1 MASRLHSP
9 AAILRYWRR
18 YHPNDPII
26 LSLAA
31 VVIGLVVAYA
41 AIGFRLAL
49 QGVQFVAFGFAGENV
64 ISQVAELAWWHIL
77 LVPTVGGLL
86 IGLVIHFFMPGRR
99 PQGVADVIEAGA
111 MKGGRMRFGEGIGAA
126 AVSAASLGVGASA
139 GREGPVVHLGGVL
152 GSFAAQRLQLNPA
165 MRLTLLGCGV
175 ASAVA
180 ASFNAPIAG
189 VFFALEVVI
198 GHYALHAFAPVVLAS
213 VVGTVVSRLHLGD
226 LPAFIIPDYAIV
238 SILEVPGFLLLGLV
252 CGVNAMIFM
261 WSIMVADQTCERLR
275 LPVFVRPA
283 AGGFAVGLI
292 AIFLPQVLG
301 VGYEA
306 TDAALK
312 QQLPLLLLI
321 GLIVAKTA
329 ATAISLGCRFGGGVF
344 SPSLF
349 IGAMTGGAYGI
360 IAASVFPELAA
371 GHGLY
376 AIVGMGATAAAV
388 LGAPISTILIVFELT
403 GDYRVTI
410 AVMLAAVLATFMTQR
425 IVGRSFFHWQ
435 LQRRGIDLRGGRP
448 RHLLAERQVRNVMS
462 RNFET
467 VPHRAGLVEMKRLL
481 LNSPHDAFFVI
492 DDDERLVGTL
502 TFDDL
507 RLVAREQG
515 LDDLVNARDVCR
527 PCPIVLLA
535 RQTLDAVLSHL
546 DSTGDEHLA
555 VVHQLDNMRV
565 VGVVQRKDVVLAH
578 NRALLQ
584 AHAEE
589 HD

>member
-1 MASRLHSP
+1 MAFRLHSP
-9 AAILRYWRR
+9 VAILRYWRR
-18 YHPNDPII
+18 YHPNDPVI

-41 AIGFRLAL
+41 AIGFRLTL
-49 QGVQFVAFGFAGENV
+49 QGVQFFAFGFGGENLF
-64 ISQVAELAWWHIL
+64 SWAAGLAWWHLL

-86 IGLVIHFFMPGRR
+86 IGLMVHFLIPGRR
-99 PQGVADVIEAGA
+99 PHGVAEVIEAGA
-111 MKGGRMRFGEGIGAA
+111 LKGGRMELRAGAA
-126 AVSAASLGVGASA
+126 AAAVNAASLGVGASA
-139 GREGPVVHLGGVL
+139 GREGPVVHLGAVL
-152 GSFAAQRLQLNPA
+152 ASFAAQCLQLNPA

-226 LPAFIIPDYAIV
+226 LPAFIIPDYAILSV
-238 SILEVPGFLLLGLV
+238 WEFPGFLLLGAV
-252 CGVNAMIFM
+252 CGGAAMIFM
-261 WSIMVADQTCERLR
+261 WSTMVVDQTCERLR

-283 AGGFAVGLI
+283 AGGFCVGLI

-312 QQLPLLLLI
+312 EQFSLLLLV

-360 IAASVFPELAA
+360 IAAMVFPELAA

-376 AIVGMGATAAAV
+376 AIIGMGATAAAV

-410 AVMLAAVLATFMTQR
+410 AVMLAAVLATILSQR

-448 RHLLAERQVRNVMS
+448 RHLLAERRVRDVMS
-462 RNFET
+462 RDFET
-467 VPHRAGLVEMKRLL
+467 VPHRAGLDEMRRLL
-481 LNSPHDAFFVI
+481 VHSPYDAFFVV
-492 DDDERLVGTL
+492 DDEERLVGTL
-502 TFDDL
+502 DCDDL

-527 PCPIVLLA
+527 PSPVVLLP
-535 RQTLDAVLSHL
+535 RQTLDDVVADLEQ
-546 DSTGDEHLA
+546 TGDEHLA
-555 VVHQLDNMRV
+555 VVRRLDNRRV
-565 VGVVQRKDVVLAH
+565 VGVVRRKDVVLAH